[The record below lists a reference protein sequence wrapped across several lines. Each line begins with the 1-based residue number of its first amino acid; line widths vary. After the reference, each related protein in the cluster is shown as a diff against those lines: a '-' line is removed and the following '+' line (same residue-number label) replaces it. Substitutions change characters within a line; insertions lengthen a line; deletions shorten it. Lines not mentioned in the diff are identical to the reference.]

1 MVMPL
6 VFLHTHTH
14 THTHT
19 FHLCV
24 YPLHLLQTHTLPGT
38 HLREDTAGNIYYF
51 NFATGASTWEHPC
64 DEFYRKQL
72 QQEREKKQRG
82 KGAIGQG
89 GTAGGSKKK
98 KKAGSKTAAHPAAG
112 KAGLNK
118 MGMPPKAA
126 QVSVRT
132 HTRSN
137 FKAKAKLYRMV
148 YSALYSLKCGGVLM
162 WRHCAV

>member
-1 MVMPL
+1 M
-6 VFLHTHTH
+6 
-14 THTHT
+14 
-19 FHLCV
+19 C
-24 YPLHLLQTHTLPGT
+24 PLHLPQTHTLPGT
-38 HLREDTAGNIYYF
+38 YLREDAAGNIYYF

-89 GTAGGSKKK
+89 GTGGRSKKK

-118 MGMPPKAA
+118 MEMPPKAA
-126 QVSVRT
+126 QVSLHT
-132 HTRSN
+132 HTHSN
-137 FKAKAKLYRMV
+137 LSVAGLPILVSMCV
-148 YSALYSLKCGGVLM
+148 HTLHLVSQTSPS
-162 WRHCAV
+162 

>member
-1 MVMPL
+1 MRSALILTQYTCGGGVCTNETVLIRRVLPL
-6 VFLHTHTH
+6 FFF
-14 THTHT
+14 HTHT

-24 YPLHLLQTHTLPGT
+24 HPLHLPQTHTLPGT

-89 GTAGGSKKK
+89 GTARGNKKK

-112 KAGLNK
+112 KASLNK
-118 MGMPPKAA
+118 MEMPPKTA

-132 HTRSN
+132 QTYSN
-137 FKAKAKLYRMV
+137 FKCCRPAHT
-148 YSALYSLKCGGVLM
+148 G
-162 WRHCAV
+162 